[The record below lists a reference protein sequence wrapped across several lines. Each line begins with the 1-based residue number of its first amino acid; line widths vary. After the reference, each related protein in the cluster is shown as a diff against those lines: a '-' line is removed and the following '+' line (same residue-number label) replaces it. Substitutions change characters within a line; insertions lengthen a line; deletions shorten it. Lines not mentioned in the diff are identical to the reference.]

1 MHMPEKLKLL
11 SQIRAQAWRDILHV
25 ALPALVLVAAAFWI
39 TAQFIKPAPPQQ
51 VTISTGVEGGAY
63 QRFGALYTDVLARYG
78 IRLINQPSAGSPE
91 NLQRLRDPE
100 TDVDAAFIQGGTAQA
115 KSDEALVSLGDLYY
129 EPLWIFYR
137 QGVVPSNGRV
147 LDLKGKRLAIGGAGS
162 GTQQLA
168 KEILAA
174 NGIDANNTRLIENG
188 GFDVVGHLQQG
199 KLDAVFVVGPTQS
212 ALVWALLYTP
222 GVHLL
227 NLAQSEAYTRRFPY
241 LTHLTL
247 PRGAIDLV
255 QNIPPRNV
263 QMVSTTA
270 TLLVRED
277 THPAV
282 VWLLLQ
288 AASEVH
294 GEPGVFQKPS
304 EFPRAGGQGEF
315 PLAQEAGR
323 YYTSGKPFLQ
333 RYLPFWAAIL
343 ADRLMVMLVPLLA
356 VLYPLFKLAP
366 VLYGWRVRSRIYRRY
381 GELKFL
387 ESEVEEDPQRYTRDE
402 WLKKLEVIEA
412 DASHIRT
419 PLAFADMLYTLRQHT
434 SLARETIMKRTMG

>member
-11 SQIRAQAWRDILHV
+11 FQIRTQAWRDILHV
-25 ALPALVLVAAAFWI
+25 ALPALILVAAAFWV

-51 VTISTGVEGGAY
+51 VTISTGGEGGAY
-63 QRFGALYTDVLARYG
+63 QRFGALYTDVLARYD
-78 IRLINQPSAGSPE
+78 IRLINRPSAGSPE
-91 NLQRLRDPE
+91 NLQRLRDPQA
-100 TDVDAAFIQGGTAQA
+100 DVDAAFIQGGTAQA
-115 KSDEALVSLGDLYY
+115 KSNDALVSLGDLYY

-137 QGVVPSNGRV
+137 EDVVPRHGRV

-174 NGIDANNTRLIENG
+174 NGIDANNTRLIEDG
-188 GFDVVGHLQQG
+188 SFDVVGRLRQG

-255 QNIPPRNV
+255 QDIPPRNV

-304 EFPRAGGQGEF
+304 EFPRAGGHGEF

-419 PLAFADMLYTLRQHT
+419 PLAFADMLYTLRQHA
-434 SLARETIMKRTMG
+434 SLARETIMKRTTA